1 MPGFQSAMSKQSSC
15 VAVWKTCSHRLSS
28 TISAAAQPPTN
39 PFPRISSFAHRFAL
53 ASASGPKLPR
63 FKRPSRRFVSLTV
76 FAIGASAFALSFLYP
91 DQIEW
96 INKAGTRASRVV
108 WTSLS
113 IAADYKWALRSG
125 VVAELQK
132 ADEVDGTDRLEELYS
147 VVHRRSAEKM
157 LRVFQQNGGVY
168 IKLGQHLNA
177 LVYLLPFEY
186 TDTFK
191 VLQDQC
197 PPTPMKSVREVILS
211 ETGSELEELFE
222 NFDETP
228 IGVASLA
235 QVHYATLKSNKQQPV
250 AIKIQHPELQSDAP
264 MDTALCAFIV
274 RAIKPIFPEF
284 ELTWLA
290 EEMAVA
296 LPQELDF
303 RMEAANIET
312 VRGNFRGDAVFFVP
326 NVFWATKRILVE
338 EFVHGVKVDN
348 LDAMKVHAIDPLD
361 ISEVLSRI
369 FSKMLFWD
377 GFVHCDPHPGNIIIR
392 PRTRSWYE
400 FSIISKLLGL
410 NPYNFEMVLL
420 DHGLYRSI
428 PSSLRLDFCHLW
440 IALIRFD
447 EGKVKHYAGRIFEV
461 PTRTSSITESKKG
474 LTASLKGIDPNIDPH
489 RLFASMLTGRPWN
502 VIAQEGSKEDTNAPS
517 TTFLSDMNASSA
529 GLASLRTQH
538 EKTTVI
544 QKVAKRKF
552 LSAITKI
559 MAVLPREVLLIIKT
573 NDILR
578 SVDRRLGVTGSAG
591 GGKSDKKVGCG
602 GGDTSDPEVDD
613 QIIQDIVGKRMVRR
627 FAWMVWYCSVAIRD
641 ERMQRAENLIQWGE
655 AWMDSFGVLVRL
667 LVMEVIAP

>member
-1 MPGFQSAMSKQSSC
+1 IKVQC
-15 VAVWKTCSHRLSS
+15 
-28 TISAAAQPPTN
+28 AQ
-39 PFPRISSFAHRFAL
+39 
-53 ASASGPKLPR
+53 
-63 FKRPSRRFVSLTV
+63 
-76 FAIGASAFALSFLYP
+76 
-91 DQIEW
+91 
-96 INKAGTRASRVV
+96 
-108 WTSLS
+108 
-113 IAADYKWALRSG
+113 
-125 VVAELQK
+125 
-132 ADEVDGTDRLEELYS
+132 
-147 VVHRRSAEKM
+147 
-157 LRVFQQNGGVY
+157 
-168 IKLGQHLNA
+168 
-177 LVYLLPFEY
+177 PFEY

-274 RAIKPIFPEF
+274 RAIWPIFPEF

-348 LDAMKVHAIDPLD
+348 LEAMKVHAIDPLD
-361 ISEVLSRI
+361 ISE
-369 FSKMLFWD
+369 
-377 GFVHCDPHPGNIIIR
+377 
-392 PRTRSWYE
+392 YE

-447 EGKVKHYAGRIFEV
+447 EAKVKHYAGRIFEV

-502 VIAQEGSKEDTNAPS
+502 VIAQEGSKQDTNAPS
-517 TTFLSDMNASSA
+517 TAFLSDMNASSA
-529 GLASLRTQH
+529 GLASVRTQH

-552 LSAITKI
+552 LSAITKV

-591 GGKSDKKVGCG
+591 GGKSGKKVG
-602 GGDTSDPEVDD
+602 DTSNPDVDD

-641 ERMQRAENLIQWGE
+641 ERMQRAENVIQWGE